1 MNRIALATLFG
12 ALSFATACASSDGDA
27 GDAGDSVA
35 ATGQAAESPAAAAQ
49 TADDG
54 RASPEASLT
63 VADIDRWQRGMEA
76 ELVAVREAGTQ
87 FKAAKS
93 ANDSMS
99 AMMAANETST
109 RAAGAR
115 GAGLDE
121 SRYGTLRS
129 SMSSVV
135 RYMVPLDVE
144 MDIKDMPADIRT
156 MMEKDREQ
164 TLARAASAFPPE
176 VIEALRPRAAELRR
190 QEMALVAERLRAAG
204 MAR

>member
-1 MNRIALATLFG
+1 MHRIALASLFG
-12 ALSFATACASSDGDA
+12 ALSLATACATSDGDA
-27 GDAGDSVA
+27 VDSAASTEQVA
-35 ATGQAAESPAAAAQ
+35 ETPTTAARP
-49 TADDG
+49 ADDG

-121 SRYGTLRS
+121 SRYGRLRS

-135 RYMVPLDVE
+135 RYMVPLEVE

-164 TLARAASAFPPE
+164 TLARAAGAFPPA
-176 VIEALRPRAAELRR
+176 VMEALRPRAVELRK

>member
-1 MNRIALATLFG
+1 MNRIALVTLFS
-12 ALSFATACASSDGDA
+12 ALSLVAACASSDGDA
-27 GDAGDSVA
+27 DENLDSA
-35 ATGQAAESPAAAAQ
+35 ASTEQSAETPPAAAQ
-49 TADDG
+49 PADDG
-54 RASPEASLT
+54 QTSPEASLT
-63 VADIDRWQRGMEA
+63 VADIDRWHRGMNA
-76 ELVAVREAGTQ
+76 ELVAVREAGMQ

-93 ANDSMS
+93 ANDSLS

-129 SMSSVV
+129 NMSSVV

-164 TLARAASAFPPE
+164 TLARASSAFPPE
-176 VIEALRPRAAELRR
+176 VIEALRPRAVELRK